1 MMPSGSTRP
10 RFFPLRERRFGH
22 HRGRTALGPA
32 TPLHYVEFHPND
44 HPLVMLA
51 PSLGDAVHRWVEMYE
66 AGYYHW
72 DEAGSEWDFSR
83 HDAAPQPT
91 DTLLI

>member
-1 MMPSGSTRP
+1 M
-10 RFFPLRERRFGH
+10 
-22 HRGRTALGPA
+22 
-32 TPLHYVEFHPND
+32 
-44 HPLVMLA
+44 MLA